1 MANKTLFASL
11 RDALIPQTDTV
22 NSENAPAY
30 ALAPKQALA
39 QYAATGCFG
48 RTFYA
53 TAGEQLANVLE
64 LCEAVDP
71 EFVARVAIYSRTRSF
86 MKDMPAL
93 LCAWLSAR
101 DSRLHERAF
110 TRVIDNARM
119 LRTYVQILRSG
130 VVGRKSLGSAPKR
143 LVREWLASR
152 GEDALFCSSAGQSPS
167 LSDIVKMV
175 HPKPA
180 GPAREAFYGYMIG
193 RSYDANALPKL
204 VMQFEQFKAAKKDA
218 DEALEVPALE
228 VPAMEVPNVPF
239 TLLSALPLAPKDW
252 ENIAKN
258 ASWQTTRMNLN
269 TFARHGVFETRAL
282 ADLIAARLRDAGEI
296 QRARVFP
303 YQLLAAYQNTD
314 AAVPQEVRDALQ
326 DAMEL
331 AIANVPAIPGHI
343 VVCPDVSGSMRSPV
357 TGYRPGS
364 TTGVR
369 CVDVAALVAASVLR
383 KNPSASVLP
392 FEEAVVPVDLNSRDS
407 VMTNAGRLASIG
419 GGGTNCSAPVRLL
432 NERKANAD
440 LVLFVSDNESWVDQG
455 RGRGTALLA
464 EWSEFRQRNPK
475 ARLVCLDVQPNQ
487 TTQAVER
494 ADILNIGGFSDQ
506 VFEVIAAFASGQ
518 LEADYWIA
526 RIEALEV

>member
-53 TAGEQLANVLE
+53 TANEQLARVLE
-64 LCEAVDP
+64 LCDAADP
-71 EFVARVAIYSRTRSF
+71 VFIAKVAIYSRTQSF

-93 LCAWLSAR
+93 LCAWLSTR
-101 DSRLHERAF
+101 DARLHEAVF
-110 TRVIDNARM
+110 ARVIDNARM

-143 LVREWLASR
+143 LVREWLANN
-152 GEDALFCSSAGQSPS
+152 GEDVLFRSSAGQSPS
-167 LSDIVKMV
+167 LADIIKMV

-180 GPAREAFYGYMIG
+180 AHQREAFYGYMLG

-204 VMQFEQFKAAKKDA
+204 VMQFEQFKAGEQV
-218 DEALEVPALE
+218 EAPDL
-228 VPAMEVPNVPF
+228 PF
-239 TLLSALPLAPKDW
+239 MLLSALSLSRQAW
-252 ENIAKN
+252 VEIAKN

-269 TFARHGVFETRAL
+269 TFSRHGVFEDPGL
-282 ADLIAARLRDAGEI
+282 AGLIAARLRDAGEI

-303 YQLLAAYQNTD
+303 YQLLTAHRNCD

-326 DAMEL
+326 DALEL
-331 AIANVPAIPGHI
+331 AIANVPPMAGDV
-343 VVCPDVSGSMRSPV
+343 VVCPDVSGSMSSPV
-357 TGYRPGS
+357 TGHRAGS
-364 TTGVR
+364 TTTVR
-369 CVDVAALVAASVLR
+369 CVDVAALVAAAVLR
-383 KNPSASVLP
+383 KNPTATVLP
-392 FEEAVVPVDLNSRDS
+392 FEQAVVPVDLNSRDS

-432 NERKANAD
+432 NQRKAKAD

-464 EWSEFRQRNPK
+464 EWSEFRQRNPQ
-475 ARLVCLDVQPNQ
+475 ARLVCLDIQPNQ
-487 TTQAVER
+487 TTQAAER

-506 VFEVIAAFASGQ
+506 VFEVISAFAAGQ
-518 LEADYWIA
+518 LEAADHWIA
-526 RIEALEV
+526 RIEAVGV

>member
-11 RDALIPQTDTV
+11 RNALVPQTDAV

-30 ALAPKQALA
+30 APAPKHALA

-53 TAGEQLANVLE
+53 TADEQLARVLE
-64 LCEAVDP
+64 LCDAVAGQGDT
-71 EFVARVAIYSRTRSF
+71 EFIARVAIYSRTQSF

-101 DSRLHERAF
+101 QPRLHEIVFA
-110 TRVIDNARM
+110 RVIDNTRM

-130 VVGRKSLGSAPKR
+130 VVGRKSLGTAPKR

-152 GEDALFCSSAGQSPS
+152 DEDALFSSSAGQSPS

-180 GPAREAFYGYMIG
+180 SPRREAFYGYMLG
-193 RSYDANALPKL
+193 RPYDANALPKL
-204 VMQFEQFKAAKKDA
+204 IMQFEQFKAG
-218 DEALEVPALE
+218 EARDVPDL
-228 VPAMEVPNVPF
+228 PF
-239 TLLSALPLAPKDW
+239 TLLSALPLSQKAW
-252 ENIAKN
+252 VSIAKN

-269 TFARHGVFETRAL
+269 TFARHGVFEEPGL
-282 ADLIAARLRDAGEI
+282 AGIVAARLRDADEI

-303 YQLLAAYQNTD
+303 YQLLTTYQNCD
-314 AAVPQEVRDALQ
+314 ATVPEEVRNALQ

-331 AIANVPAIPGHI
+331 AVVNVMSIAGEV
-343 VVCPDVSGSMRSPV
+343 VVCPDVSGSMKSSV
-357 TGYRPGS
+357 TGYRSGS
-364 TTGVR
+364 TTSVR
-369 CVDVAALVAASVLR
+369 CIDVAALMAASVLR
-383 KNPSASVLP
+383 KNRSAKVLP
-392 FEEAVVPVDLNSRDS
+392 FEQSVVPVDLNSRDS
-407 VMTNAGRLASIG
+407 VMTNAGILASVG
-419 GGGTNCSAPVRLL
+419 GGGTNSSAPVRLL
-432 NERKANAD
+432 NERKAKAD
-440 LVLFVSDNESWVDQG
+440 LVIFVSDNESWVDQG

-464 EWSEFRQRNPK
+464 EWSEFRQRNPN

-487 TTQAVER
+487 TTQAAER

-506 VFEVIAAFASGQ
+506 VFELISAFAAGH
-518 LEADYWIA
+518 LEADHWVA
-526 RIEALEV
+526 RIETVVV